1 MQMLYRLSYVGSD
14 AARGKIGCE
23 QRARRQEPASPRRQQ
38 RKASRTGQKI
48 PSRPSPRGK
57 RSPVSENEAG
67 YRVGET
73 RVNKKFDL
81 LFHNPK
87 NPDLAGGREVPLG
100 LGSDGKSPRE
110 RSRPPVQPW
119 PFLKAGERR
128 VSPYPGTSLM
138 LWITVENWKKWSG
151 KRDSNPRPSAWKADA
166 LATELFPLETP

>member
-1 MQMLYRLSYVGSD
+1 MRRAAKSD
-14 AARGKIGCE
+14 ASKEPEGKNRPHQG
-23 QRARRQEPASPRRQQ
+23 AN
-38 RKASRTGQKI
+38 KGQKI

-73 RVNKKFDL
+73 RVNKKFEV

-87 NPDLAGGREVPLG
+87 NPDLAGDREVPLG
-100 LGSDGKSPRE
+100 LGSDRKSPRGSS
-110 RSRPPVQPW
+110 RSPVQPW
-119 PFLKAGERR
+119 PYLNAVERR
-128 VSPYPGTSLM
+128 VNPYPVPPLM

-151 KRDSNPRPSAWKADA
+151 KRYSNPRPSAWKADA